1 VFECLK
7 PICTPFKKVCENSLF
22 YICEMG
28 NYLQQKLCPLDN
40 LQQMKENYFYGQQT
54 EFSIRAKHLG
64 H

>member
-1 VFECLK
+1 
-7 PICTPFKKVCENSLF
+7 
-22 YICEMG
+22 MG